1 MGKISQLCHF
11 TVTIFE
17 EQSGNTMKKGDLVRA
32 KASEFDEWNRL
43 PKGFR
48 STTEEEQERWH
59 AELRSD
65 IDAGLSEWHDSAGEP
80 KLAPRTHWVHLGM
93 VDAYLVLKAR
103 AHARVGWGNGV
114 PKCVYLACPKTGEQ
128 FYMHRHEVEV
138 VSER

>member
-1 MGKISQLCHF
+1 
-11 TVTIFE
+11 
-17 EQSGNTMKKGDLVRA
+17 MKKGDLVRA

-59 AELRSD
+59 AELR
-65 IDAGLSEWHDSAGEP
+65 
-80 KLAPRTHWVHLGM
+80 
-93 VDAYLVLKAR
+93 
-103 AHARVGWGNGV
+103 NGV